1 MDHQLS
7 LRQPQNTIRG
17 TYLALAT
24 FLSTAF
30 IGVVVK
36 WLPVDTPPMTIGFF
50 QFFSVLVLTLPWVL
64 RTNPML
70 AQASGLQNLK
80 TQRLAL
86 HLLRGISGL
95 LAHLC
100 FYVAIFSMPLVDA
113 NLLLSAAP
121 IWVPLLMLIF
131 MKQVVPRTLWISILT
146 GFLGVGFILHLNL
159 QTFNR
164 GAIYGLLS
172 GIMLAIALIT
182 VRTLTS
188 TEPPARQLFYYSLF
202 SSIIC
207 LPIMILQWRT
217 IHLSEFV
224 LLCSAGLLLFSQQFF
239 LVKALRY
246 INAGL
251 LSPMSYFT
259 IVFAGLFGW
268 LMWSEAPDIRSFIG
282 VALVLLSGLLTV
294 VIGKRQET
302 ADTPVQTVQMAR

>member
-1 MDHQLS
+1 MDHQPVLW
-7 LRQPQNTIRG
+7 QPQNTIHG

-36 WLPVDTPPMTIGFF
+36 GLPVDTPPMTIGFF
-50 QFFSVLVLTLPWVL
+50 QFLSVLLLTLPWVL
-64 RTNPML
+64 RANPML
-70 AQASGLQNLK
+70 TQAGGLQNLK
-80 TQRLAL
+80 TQHLAL

-100 FYVAIFSMPLVDA
+100 FYVAIFFVPLVDA

-121 IWVPLLMLIF
+121 LWVPLLLLIF
-131 MKQVVPRTLWISILT
+131 MRQAVARALWISIFT
-146 GFLGVGFILHLNL
+146 GFVGVGFILHPNL

-172 GIMLAIALIT
+172 GIMLAVALIT
-182 VRTLTS
+182 VRVLAS

-202 SSIIC
+202 SSLIC
-207 LPIMILQWRT
+207 LPSVILQWRPMQ
-217 IHLSEFV
+217 LSEFA
-224 LLCSAGLLLFSQQFF
+224 LLGSAGLFLFSQQFF
-239 LVKALRY
+239 LVKALHY

-268 LMWSEAPDIRSFIG
+268 LLWSEAPDIRSVIG
-282 VALVLLSGLLTV
+282 VALVLFSGLLTV

-302 ADTPVQTVQMAR
+302 ADAPG

>member
-1 MDHQLS
+1 
-7 LRQPQNTIRG
+7 
-17 TYLALAT
+17 
-24 FLSTAF
+24 
-30 IGVVVK
+30 
-36 WLPVDTPPMTIGFF
+36 
-50 QFFSVLVLTLPWVL
+50 
-64 RTNPML
+64 
-70 AQASGLQNLK
+70 
-80 TQRLAL
+80 
-86 HLLRGISGL
+86 
-95 LAHLC
+95 
-100 FYVAIFSMPLVDA
+100 MPLVDA

-121 IWVPLLMLIF
+121 IWVPLLLLIF
-131 MKQVVPRTLWISILT
+131 MKQAVPRALWISILT
-146 GFLGVGFILHLNL
+146 GFLGVGFILHPNL

-164 GAIYGLLS
+164 GVMYGLLS

-182 VRTLTS
+182 VRALAS

-207 LPIMILQWRT
+207 FPFVMLQWRT

-224 LLCSAGLLLFSQQFF
+224 LLASAGLFLFSQQFF

-268 LMWSEAPDIRSFIG
+268 LIWSEAPDIRSFIG

-294 VIGKRQET
+294 VIGKRQEI
-302 ADTPVQTVQMAR
+302 ADTPG